1 MSGPARWVNEW
12 VCVCSHTYKNK
23 QILLLFSRPMILTLS
38 QITRAYETFPIKASS
53 EMMLQPLTKAD
64 SESEPDNW
72 SGTGSVCF
80 HLSLWMNSQSSCVT
94 LHPAAQHLAWF
105 ASKNFVSFSRLLH
118 SKWFLLAIAGRIV
131 MQGGLWWAEIIEE
144 VRQALA
150 VWDTSICLC
159 THTEEP
165 KNEPK

>member
-1 MSGPARWVNEW
+1 M
-12 VCVCSHTYKNK
+12 
-23 QILLLFSRPMILTLS
+23 L
-38 QITRAYETFPIKASS
+38 
-53 EMMLQPLTKAD
+53 LQPLTKAD

-131 MQGGLWWAEIIEE
+131 MQGGLWWTKIIEE

-165 KNEPK
+165 KNEPKLYWTLCNAHQRETNNSANYFLNSFFNISTKYLVVYKMANGVSNIIWTDPNGIK